1 MTRAPSSKARAP
13 QKPGSLS
20 FLRRDFSRLS
30 RNISTKSRVKPL
42 QSGRGKVSLERLPF
56 GVLLHQKG
64 GRAIEKKRL
73 TRVSGEEQHLP
84 SQQSFKFLNAGF
96 FSDTTRLIAQWI
108 ITP

>member
-1 MTRAPSSKARAP
+1 MQSLTESGGTSKTRQPQLSPAR
-13 QKPGSLS
+13 
-20 FLRRDFSRLS
+20 FSRLS

-42 QSGRGKVSLERLPF
+42 QSVRGKVFLERLPF

-108 ITP
+108 LTP